1 MKKLF
6 LSAAFLFALSLR
18 ANAATLFETFDVRIG
33 FFDAAKVSVAYSLG
47 DNYAFSSEIQTSG
60 MFDTFYSFKA
70 QYNTF
75 GILQNGAFITKNYHQ
90 STKSSA
96 HLRTKSLIFNEKG
109 ILQKRISTKDEYENA
124 FDVVL
129 PDTMPDAFDIQ
140 TVLLMM
146 LSKIQKDDTCA
157 LNKTVFNSKK
167 TYHIS
172 IEDEGITD
180 YKSKKTPFAGNARKC
195 RAFIHQEKTEKGDL
209 LWQVSAERSIIFYV
223 MQDQKTGL
231 FFIPE
236 VNISST
242 PLGDLNAYA
251 TTYQIKD

>member
-1 MKKLF
+1 MKKIF
-6 LSAAFLFALSLR
+6 SAAVLFCTFALSTK
-18 ANAATLFETFDVRIG
+18 AATLTQNFDVRIG
-33 FFDAAKVSVAYSLG
+33 IFDAAKVSVSYTLG
-47 DNYAFSSEIQTSG
+47 NTYAFSSEIKTSG

-70 QYNTF
+70 QYNTS

-96 HLRTKSLIFNEKG
+96 HTRTKSLIFNEKG
-109 ILQKRISTKDEYENA
+109 ILQKRISTKDEYENSV
-124 FDVVL
+124 DVIL

-146 LSKIQKDDTCA
+146 LSALQTKDTCA

-172 IEDEGITD
+172 IEDEGMTE

-195 RAFIHQEKTEKGDL
+195 LAFIHQEKTEKGDL
-209 LWQVSAERSIIFYV
+209 LWQVSAERSIVFYL
-223 MQDQKTGL
+223 MQDKKTGL

-251 TTYQIKD
+251 KTYEIKD